1 MNPGM
6 DKNAFKEIESQDNLP
21 PEVKQQTLGSL
32 YALKLVFDLVDLFVA
47 KAGAVATAAISLNAP
62 EQQPPQDT

>member
-6 DKNAFKEIESQDNLP
+6 DSNPFKEIESQENLP

-32 YALKLVFDLVDLFVA
+32 YAIKLAFDLVDLFVA
-47 KAGAVATAAISLNAP
+47 KAGAVATAAISLNPA
-62 EQQPPQDT
+62 EKSPPQSS